1 MPLRLAVAAALGLA
15 THPAVAATMSE
26 GSASYVLLFFDLPP
40 GVTLEASEPVEVM
53 EPDLFGVVADGSSAG
68 AGGGI
73 DAESGSANSDVEID
87 TDVAGA
93 PAFGEGYALF
103 SIVLTLENTTEEAL
117 TVSDEIFYDL
127 SASVRLDDP
136 LLDEA
141 SAGAWIEV
149 LVDGETAFL
158 EEVLQDAPGSVA
170 VEDEAP
176 LEFPLLAG
184 GMSEV
189 AISAEAFATA
199 VDVSPIP
206 LPGAWSLMAAA
217 LGGLVLLG
225 RRHGLAGDAS

>member
-1 MPLRLAVAAALGLA
+1 MSLRLAVATALGLA
-15 THPAVAATMSE
+15 THPALASTMSE
-26 GSASYVLLFFDLPP
+26 SSAFYGLFLFDLPP

-53 EPDLFGVVADGSSAG
+53 ETDLDDFVLDGGAG

-73 DAESGSANSDVEID
+73 DAESGSASADVEID
-87 TDVAGA
+87 AGVPGV
-93 PAFGEGYALF
+93 PASGEGYALF

-136 LLDEA
+136 LLDDA
-141 SAGAWIEV
+141 SAGARIEV